1 MGLVIG
7 MMGLCYAPK
16 FDFFLA
22 SVVPMILMRSL
33 FSYTIKNVFSKVKIK
48 ESEMTLDKVAS
59 IVVPFVFGIFCD
71 MYGIKA
77 IEMFTIVPL
86 LIAVLLTIVASNHK
100 PTHKPSQKVK
110 IDKKQ

>member
-1 MGLVIG
+1 MGLVVG

-16 FDFFLA
+16 FDFYLA
-22 SVVPMILMRSL
+22 SFVPMILMRTL
-33 FSYTIKNVFSKVKIK
+33 FSSNIKNVFSKVEIK
-48 ESEMTLDKVAS
+48 ETEIALDKVTS

-71 MYGIKA
+71 LYGIKA

-86 LIAVLLTIVASNHK
+86 LIAVLLTIVVSDHK